1 MSKKAK
7 KKHSVFD
14 HRSVSQILDEIA
26 TLYIEDKRPWVLGYS
41 GGKDSTCTLQL
52 VWCAI
57 ANLPPRKRKK
67 PVYVVSS
74 DTLVEIP
81 IVASRIISS
90 HENLDKTARANGLPF
105 YPVLVTPTISDTFWV
120 NLLGKGY
127 PAPSQMFRW
136 CTERLKITPTST
148 FILDKVS
155 EYGEATIVL
164 GARKGESASRD
175 QVLKKS
181 KAKRLS
187 HESLP
192 RHSTLPNA
200 FIYTPVED
208 FTADDVWQY
217 LLQVPNPWGD
227 DNHDLLAM
235 YRSASAGE
243 CPLVIDKS
251 TPSCGN
257 SRFGCWVC
265 TLVKQDRAME
275 ALVDKEAEWLAPLLD
290 FRNLLSATQDPSVK
304 HKYRDYKRRTGQVH
318 YKKDGGVIRGPY
330 YPVFRREL
338 LKQLLTIQRD
348 LQTHLEIELIS
359 VAELREIRR
368 IWRFEEYPPDWE
380 DSVPRIYSEVY
391 GEDLEWEK
399 DDIVDFGALEMQT
412 LSEVAAE
419 HALSESLL
427 RKLLD
432 VERLHHGMS
441 KRPRVFADI
450 DSVLSREW
458 RTEKEILK
466 EIETSKEAD
475 KQCSYAE

>member
-1 MSKKAK
+1 MARKTKKNY
-7 KKHSVFD
+7 SVFD
-14 HRSVSQILDEIA
+14 HKSVNQIYDEI
-26 TLYIEDKRPWVLGYS
+26 TLLYLEDKRPWVLGFS
-41 GGKDSTCTLQL
+41 GGKDSSCALQL
-52 VWCAI
+52 IWSAV
-57 ANLPPRKRKK
+57 ANLPPAKRTK

-81 IVASRIISS
+81 IVASRVITSQ
-90 HENLDKTARANGLPF
+90 ENMLQAAEKGGLPF
-105 YPVLVTPTISDTFWV
+105 IPVLVTPTVTDTFWV

-136 CTERLKITPTST
+136 CTERLKITPTSA
-148 FILDKVS
+148 FILDKVTQ
-155 EYGEATIVL
+155 YGEATIVL

-181 KAKRLS
+181 KEKKLS
-187 HESLP
+187 HETLP
-192 RHSTLPNA
+192 RHSTLPNS
-200 FIYTPVED
+200 FIYTPIED

-217 LLQVPNPWGD
+217 LLQVSNPWGD

-235 YRSASAGE
+235 YRSANAGE

-265 TLVKQDRAME
+265 TLVKKDKAME
-275 ALVDKEAEWLAPLLD
+275 ALVDGEEPWLAPLLD
-290 FRNLLSATQDPSVK
+290 FRNLLSKTQDPAIK
-304 HKYRDYKRRTGQVH
+304 HKYREYRRRTGQVN
-318 YKKDGGVIRGPY
+318 YKKDGDVIRGPY
-330 YPVFRREL
+330 KMKYRKDFLR
-338 LKQLLTIQRD
+338 QLLSIERDISKTRPIQ
-348 LQTHLEIELIS
+348 LIS
-359 VAELREIRR
+359 FAELKEIRR

-380 DSVPRIYSEVY
+380 DSVPKIYKEVY
-391 GEDLEWEK
+391 GEVLEWEK
-399 DDIVDFGALEMQT
+399 DDIVDFGVLEMQT
-412 LSEVAAE
+412 LSEVATE

-458 RTEKEILK
+458 RTEKEILT
-466 EIETSKEAD
+466 EIATSKEAN
-475 KQCSYAE
+475 KQCSYAK